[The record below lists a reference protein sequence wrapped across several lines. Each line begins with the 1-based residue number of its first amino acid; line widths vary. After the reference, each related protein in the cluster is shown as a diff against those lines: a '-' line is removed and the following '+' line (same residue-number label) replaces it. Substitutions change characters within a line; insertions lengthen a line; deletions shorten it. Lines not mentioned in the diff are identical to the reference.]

1 MLDRTLHPVAGD
13 NDFLR
18 FKVVLDK
25 VAYDSIA
32 ELQARWIDRLAG
44 VPGAHSDRLRA
55 RGRQRRKRPTC
66 KIRR

>member
-1 MLDRTLHPVAGD
+1 MSCEIASPAKGQNASRCSEMLDRTLHPVAGD

-32 ELQARWIDRLAG
+32 ELQAR
-44 VPGAHSDRLRA
+44 
-55 RGRQRRKRPTC
+55 
-66 KIRR
+66 